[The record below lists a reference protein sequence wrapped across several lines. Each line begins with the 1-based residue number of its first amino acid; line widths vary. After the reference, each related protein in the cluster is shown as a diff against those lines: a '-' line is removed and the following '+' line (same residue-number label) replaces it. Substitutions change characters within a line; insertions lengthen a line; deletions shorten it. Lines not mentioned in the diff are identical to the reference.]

1 MLQLLRKRR
10 PSTAKEESTN
20 RLENDMDIWKED
32 ACYTSRGDVFFFN
45 TLSQR
50 GNLALHEFTQGIYK
64 EKEEDKKEC
73 VIQL

>member
-1 MLQLLRKRR
+1 
-10 PSTAKEESTN
+10 
-20 RLENDMDIWKED
+20 MDIWKED
-32 ACYTSRGDVFFFN
+32 ACYTSRGDGFFFFN

-73 VIQL
+73 VTQL